1 MPLPQHPF
9 NLVAS
14 FKSLKSLGSSAS
26 FKLSEVINSA
36 LDVIFPLDQVC
47 MSCGKVV
54 HMAAPYL
61 CDGCAKHLIPP
72 EFPCQVCGWSKQGP
86 DLACGHCN
94 PTAATFKKTV
104 LGYALNPVTKSM
116 VYKQKYG
123 HQRYLAHSF
132 AQMLIQ
138 RLNQEGFTGK
148 EFTTGSFT
156 HEPKVELVQ
165 NTLQQE
171 QGFHTFNGVM
181 SIPSG
186 KKRVNMRGCDHCFDI
201 AKEVAK
207 YYNVP
212 IVRPLRRVQ
221 HEHAQAGLSR
231 KERERNMA
239 HAFEKISDLPV
250 GMALLVIDDVY
261 TTGQTLEQAG
271 VMLKGDGITLYAA
284 TTFYTPEKFE

>member
-1 MPLPQHPF
+1 MPLPQLPYKI
-9 NLVAS
+9 S
-14 FKSLKSLGSSAS
+14 K
-26 FKLSEVINSA
+26 VIDSA

-61 CDGCAKHLIPP
+61 CDRCAKHLIPP
-72 EFPCQVCGWSKQGP
+72 EFPCQVCGWSKEGP
-86 DLACGHCN
+86 NLACGHCN
-94 PTAATFKKTV
+94 PTAATFTKTV

-132 AQMLIQ
+132 AQMLIK
-138 RLNQEGFTGK
+138 RLTEEGFTARPEAQLETSSEIQLKGP
-148 EFTTGSFT
+148 SQ
-156 HEPKVELVQ
+156 KVC
-165 NTLQQE
+165 
-171 QGFHTFNGVM
+171 HTFDAVM

-186 KKRVNMRGCDHCFDI
+186 KKRVNMRGCDHCLDI

-207 YYNVP
+207 HYNVP

-231 KERERNMA
+231 KERESNMA
-239 HAFEKISDLPV
+239 HAFEKVGDLPA

-271 VMLKGDGITLYAA
+271 VMLKGHGITLYAA

>member
-1 MPLPQHPF
+1 MPLPQM
-9 NLVAS
+9 S
-14 FKSLKSLGSSAS
+14 I
-26 FKLSEVINSA
+26 KLNKIIDSA
-36 LDVIFPLDQVC
+36 LDVVFPLDEVC

-54 HMAAPYL
+54 QMAAPYL
-61 CDGCAKHLIPP
+61 CDGCAQHLIPP

-86 DLACGHCN
+86 DLACAHCN
-94 PTAATFKKTV
+94 PTAATFKKTL
-104 LGYALNPVTKSM
+104 LGYALNPVTKAM

-123 HQRYLAHSF
+123 HHRYLAHSF

-138 RLNQEGFTGK
+138 RLNQEGFAGK
-148 EFTTGSFT
+148 DFAQAGSAGNDPILEGQAT
-156 HEPKVELVQ
+156 HI
-165 NTLQQE
+165 
-171 QGFHTFNGVM
+171 FNGVM

-207 YYNVP
+207 YYQVP

-239 HAFEKISDLPV
+239 HAFEKVGNLPV
-250 GMALLVIDDVY
+250 GMSLLVIDDVY
-261 TTGQTLEQAG
+261 TTGQTLEQAS